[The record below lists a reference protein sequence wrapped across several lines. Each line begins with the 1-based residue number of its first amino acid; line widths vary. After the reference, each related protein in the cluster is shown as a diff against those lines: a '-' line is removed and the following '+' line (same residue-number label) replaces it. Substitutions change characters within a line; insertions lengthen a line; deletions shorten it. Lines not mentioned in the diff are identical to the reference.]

1 MSVRFIGAEAA
12 MGTTAGAASNF
23 EQAKEVRV
31 VNLAGAEATVTIL
44 NGASGTNVQGSFTLE
59 AGASEYISKDMEDR
73 IYASAATVK
82 GVPINT
88 RR

>member
-12 MGTTAGAASNF
+12 AGTSAGASSNF
-23 EQAKEVRV
+23 ELATEVRL
-31 VNLAGAEATVTIL
+31 VNLAAAEATITIL

>member
-1 MSVRFIGAEAA
+1 MSVRFIGPETA
-12 MGTTAGAASNF
+12 MGTSAGASSNF

-59 AGASEYISKDMEDR
+59 AGATEFISKDMEDR

>member
-1 MSVRFIGAEAA
+1 MSVKFIGAEAA
-12 MGTTAGAASNF
+12 MATTTGAASNF
-23 EQAKEVRV
+23 EQATEVRV

-44 NGASGTNVQGSFTLE
+44 NGASGTDVQGSFTLE
-59 AGASEYISKDMEDR
+59 AGATEYISKDMVDR

>member
-12 MGTTAGAASNF
+12 CGTSAGASSNF
-23 EQAKEVRV
+23 ELAKEVRL

-44 NGASGTNVQGSFTLE
+44 NGASGTDVQGSFTLE
-59 AGASEYISKDMEDR
+59 AGSAEYVSKDMEDR
-73 IYASAATVK
+73 IFASAATVK